1 MKNNWGIKNVNTRAL
16 RVDKLWNSVVCS
28 RICECSRTVPFRA
41 ERENWQ
47 VAELL
52 LVKIGEILKFFEIWK
67 AKRKFLSTPTTSN
80 VTCKIWL
87 SSVCVLVLNF
97 LLENFSYTDS
107 IKACTKFQ
115 HQEPVYRCLAD
126 YIGSSRSEQYHYW
139 RCAKWLHW
147 GKYKQCSRLF

>member
-1 MKNNWGIKNVNTRAL
+1 MLCGTREINPLTALIRVGSLPKMKNNRGIKNVNTRAL
-16 RVDKLWNSVVCS
+16 RVDKLWNSFVCS
-28 RICECSRTVPFRA
+28 STESTRTVPFRA

-47 VAELL
+47 AAELL

-115 HQEPVYRCLAD
+115 PVIRNL
-126 YIGSSRSEQYHYW
+126 YID
-139 RCAKWLHW
+139 A
-147 GKYKQCSRLF
+147 